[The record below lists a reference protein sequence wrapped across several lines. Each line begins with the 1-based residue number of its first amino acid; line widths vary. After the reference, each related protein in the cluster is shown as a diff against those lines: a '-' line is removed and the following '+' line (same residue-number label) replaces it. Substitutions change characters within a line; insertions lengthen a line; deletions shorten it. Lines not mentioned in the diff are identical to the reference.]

1 MYSYVRDISRSQ
13 GLEIR
18 NAHNAEVPKAKG
30 SDTLAALATAGAT
43 LAAKV
48 GAYSH
53 GRVQLIAHATNAT
66 TAVGERYATTT
77 ALTAASTDT
86 QGVGDRRQRRS
97 KYGAKRPK

>member
-43 LAAKV
+43 LAGSYYLGKALMKGKIAGGMGDV
-48 GAYSH
+48 G
-53 GRVQLIAHATNAT
+53 
-66 TAVGERYATTT
+66 
-77 ALTAASTDT
+77 
-86 QGVGDRRQRRS
+86 
-97 KYGAKRPK
+97 KPF